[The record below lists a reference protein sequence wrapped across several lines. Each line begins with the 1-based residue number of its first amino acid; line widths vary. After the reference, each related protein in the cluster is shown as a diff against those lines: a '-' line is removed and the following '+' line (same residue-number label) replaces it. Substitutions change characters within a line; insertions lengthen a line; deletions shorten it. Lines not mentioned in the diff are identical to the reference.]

1 MPALLPSTSTL
12 LTKVKGI
19 LPAQNIKNDLEM
31 IGVLNSKLATIVY
44 NRDGLFPSSFFIP
57 LPVSTCILRRIIN
70 KELLSFIICVSQLV
84 RYAYHIKRKISASN
98 KTKLR
103 LFIS

>member
-57 LPVSTCILRRIIN
+57 LPVSTCILHYY
-70 KELLSFIICVSQLV
+70 SVGYTFGFLV
-84 RYAYHIKRKISASN
+84 FSN
-98 KTKLR
+98 FGFLAKTNAIFKP
-103 LFIS
+103 F